1 METKGTTG
9 EETISYWF
17 ELPIDV
23 AEFEEKLGIG
33 AESGDYRIIEKVLP
47 YADEVH
53 EHTSVYQLNELDF
66 MYRQLSSDMQEKV
79 GCEYI
84 SDLPSYKRKVWQE
97 MKRLNPADYEE
108 RQLEDFSKYVFGM
121 SYQTL
126 KDVMKQQKGR
136 EEQCRKQG
144 CWWKREEQLAKKQY
158 HTGST
163 CR

>member
-1 METKGTTG
+1 MND
-9 EETISYWF
+9 IF
-17 ELPIDV
+17 
-23 AEFEEKLGIG
+23 
-33 AESGDYRIIEKVLP
+33 R
-47 YADEVH
+47 
-53 EHTSVYQLNELDF
+53 
-66 MYRQLSSDMQEKV
+66 DMQANV
-79 GCEYI
+79 GCDYL
-84 SDLPSYKRKVWQE
+84 SDLPSYKRKVWHE
-97 MKRLNPADYEE
+97 MKRLNLADYEE

-144 CWWKREEQLAKKQY
+144 CWWKREEQLAKKQH